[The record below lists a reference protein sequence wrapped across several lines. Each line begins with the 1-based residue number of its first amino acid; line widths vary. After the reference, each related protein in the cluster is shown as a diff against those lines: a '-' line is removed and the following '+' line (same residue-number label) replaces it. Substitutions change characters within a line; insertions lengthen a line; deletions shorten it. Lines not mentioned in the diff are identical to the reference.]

1 MATVNES
8 RSTQREA
15 TVKRARAE
23 RFASER
29 HRVRAATK
37 DFQEIGAIARAAQ
50 DKLGHFQSNGAGYY
64 VEQGRDKIHEIERVS
79 GQYIAERPLKTILV
93 AVGVGLLLGRF
104 WMRR

>member
-1 MATVNES
+1 MATVNGS
-8 RSTQREA
+8 LRTQRHS
-15 TVKRARAE
+15 TTKRARAD

-29 HRVRAATK
+29 LRTRAATK

-50 DKLGHFQSNGAGYY
+50 DKLGQFRSNAPGYY
-64 VEQGRDKIHEIERVS
+64 EQGRDKIHEVERTAE
-79 GQYIAERPLKTILV
+79 QFIAERPLKTVLV